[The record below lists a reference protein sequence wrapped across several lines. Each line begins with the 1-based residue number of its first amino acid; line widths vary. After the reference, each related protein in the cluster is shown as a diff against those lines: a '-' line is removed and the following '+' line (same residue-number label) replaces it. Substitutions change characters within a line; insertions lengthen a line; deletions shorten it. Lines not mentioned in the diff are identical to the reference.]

1 MTIKTQ
7 YLAELARKTAAG
19 MSEGTSADGGYLIQ
33 ADVVK
38 DVIDKIFQPAGRLFE
53 ATRYIVGPNANRI
66 TIPVSADP
74 LQSAP
79 STGTRAYWQSEAQ
92 LINVI
97 GGGAPAMSK
106 ASFLSPTLTLASIV
120 TLVPVTEELCEDVVN
135 LDELM
140 STRLANATHRLVARD
155 MLFGSNAIGGVAD
168 SGTGHQA
175 SISTA
180 VAGTPTDNQLTAMFG
195 LLHPSAIAGA
205 KWYVSQAVYALLYA
219 LRASYTTIDFT
230 LGNLTILGLPVV
242 VDPYMTSAPQHIC
255 LGNFGGYALAYK
267 DPMLAKSMTLYFLTN
282 QNSFRLVWRCAG
294 SPQTVTSV
302 CEDGVTRGWFVFPS
316 AS

>member
-1 MTIKTQ
+1 MATKH
-7 YLAELARKTAAG
+7 LVELVRKAAAG
-19 MSEGTSADGGYLIQ
+19 MSEGVSADGGYLIQ

-38 DVIDKIFQPAGRLFE
+38 DVIDRIFQPTSRLYE
-53 ATRYIVGPNANRI
+53 ASRYLVGPSANRI
-66 TIPVSADP
+66 KIPVSADP

-92 LINVI
+92 LINSI

-106 ASFLSPTLTLASIV
+106 AAFNSPTLTLASIV

-135 LDELM
+135 LDDLM
-140 STRLANATHRLVARD
+140 ATRMANATSRLVARD
-155 MLFGSNAIGGVAD
+155 MMFGSNAIGGVAD

-175 SISTA
+175 SVSTA
-180 VAGTPTDNQLTAMFG
+180 VSATPTDAQLKTMFG
-195 LLHPSAIAGA
+195 LLHPSAIGGA

-219 LRASYTTIDFT
+219 THGTYTTVDVT

-255 LGNFGGYALAYK
+255 LGNFSGYALAYK
-267 DPMLAKSMTLYFLTN
+267 DPMLAKSMTLFFLTN
-282 QNSFRLVWRCAG
+282 QSAFRLVWRVAG
-294 SPQTVTSV
+294 APQTVASI
-302 CEDGVTRGWFVFPS
+302 CEDGVTRGYFVYPS
-316 AS
+316 GS